1 MRWMLPTLAP
11 HLSVKEKYLDFFFLK
26 GGERRGIVG
35 DSSRGGRNQEGVKA
49 IAGIVELQRC
59 CLAGSH
65 NACTLRKKEGK
76 KKHLE

>member
-35 DSSRGGRNQEGVKA
+35 ESAGEGG
-49 IAGIVELQRC
+49 I
-59 CLAGSH
+59 
-65 NACTLRKKEGK
+65 RKG
-76 KKHLE
+76 